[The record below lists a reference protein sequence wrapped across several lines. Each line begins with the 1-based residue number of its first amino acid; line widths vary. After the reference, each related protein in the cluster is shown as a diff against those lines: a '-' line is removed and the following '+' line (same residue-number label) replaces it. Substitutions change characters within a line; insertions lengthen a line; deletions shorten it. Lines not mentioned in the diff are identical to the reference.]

1 MKAVSPPA
9 GDMRDRAEEP
19 GSAGFSDWV
28 PRPGRVSGASWPAGR
43 IKKGAVG
50 ARPDGAPAPGSMH
63 NYLPWLDLL
72 RFVAC
77 ELVIVNHLGPYE
89 SADDLGHNGVGLFF
103 SISGFLI
110 GSILVAEH
118 GRPGWLSRFYAGR
131 LLRIYPPL
139 LVGLLFF
146 GGLLWAWSLS
156 GNVRHPDAWPGMLR
170 NWVYY
175 LTFTKP
181 LSPDSATTAF
191 PYGIV
196 WSLCVEEYFY
206 LLMPLAFWLFGPR
219 ATAVGLVAL
228 AALIAEP
235 RFQVLR
241 EGFNTNYLMPVNLM
255 AGVVLATFRAKAG
268 PGAPWVGLIGLAL
281 VIANA
286 STGYL
291 KPFGP
296 IMGVVTTMVVWSF
309 ATTRVPMP
317 AALCPLVAAGKWSY
331 GIYLLHLPFCSAAL
345 TLCRKAG
352 LGPDEPVGYFAA
364 AAVLATVGSTLA
376 AGLMYRL
383 YEKPILASRPWI
395 YQRRWARYLC
405 AGIQVSLVP
414 AGVLYWWVTVG
425 SAR

>member
-1 MKAVSPPA
+1 MQ
-9 GDMRDRAEEP
+9 
-19 GSAGFSDWV
+19 
-28 PRPGRVSGASWPAGR
+28 
-43 IKKGAVG
+43 
-50 ARPDGAPAPGSMH
+50 

-77 ELVIVNHLGPYE
+77 GLVIVNHLNPYTTAE
-89 SADDLGHNGVGLFF
+89 NLGHNGVGLFF

-110 GSILVAEH
+110 GSILMAEH
-118 GRPGWLSRFYAGR
+118 GKPGWLSRFYAGR

-139 LVGLLFF
+139 LLGLLFY

-156 GNVRHPDAWPGMLR
+156 GDTRRGDDLGQMLK

-181 LSPDSATTAF
+181 LSPDSASGF

-206 LLMPLAFWLFGPR
+206 LLMPIAFWLFGPR
-219 ATAVGLVAL
+219 VTAFGLVAV
-228 AALIAEP
+228 AAIIAEP
-235 RFQVLR
+235 QFQHLR
-241 EGFNTNYLMPVNLM
+241 EGFNTNYLIPVNLM
-255 AGVVLATFRAKAG
+255 AGVVLATARPAAR
-268 PGAPWVGLIGLAL
+268 PGLPWVGVIGLAL

-286 STGYL
+286 ATGYL

-296 IMGVVTTMVVWSF
+296 IMGVVTTAVVWSF
-309 ATTRVPMP
+309 ATTRVAMP
-317 AALCPLVAAGKWSY
+317 AALAPLVTAGKWSY

-345 TLCRKAG
+345 RICEKAG
-352 LGPDEPVGYFAA
+352 LRKEEPVSYYAA
-364 AAVLATVGSTLA
+364 AAVLATVGSTLM

-383 YEKPILASRPWI
+383 YEKPILASRPWV
-395 YQRRWARYLC
+395 YERPWARYLF
-405 AGIQVSLVP
+405 AGLQVSLVP
-414 AGVLYWWVTVG
+414 AGILYWWVTVG

>member
-1 MKAVSPPA
+1 MQ
-9 GDMRDRAEEP
+9 
-19 GSAGFSDWV
+19 
-28 PRPGRVSGASWPAGR
+28 
-43 IKKGAVG
+43 
-50 ARPDGAPAPGSMH
+50 

-77 ELVIVNHLGPYE
+77 VLVIVNHLGPYDGAE
-89 SADDLGHNGVGLFF
+89 DLGHNGVGLFF

-110 GSILVAEH
+110 GSILLAEH
-118 GRPGWLSRFYAGR
+118 GKPGWLSRFYAGR

-175 LTFTKP
+175 VTFTKP
-181 LSPDSATTAF
+181 LSPDSDTTAF

-206 LLMPLAFWLFGPR
+206 LLLPLAFWIFGPR
-219 ATAVGLVAL
+219 VTAVGLVAL

-235 RFQVLR
+235 RFHLLS

-255 AGVVLATFRAKAG
+255 AGAVLATLKPKTQGGF
-268 PGAPWVGLIGLAL
+268 PWVGVIGLVA

-286 STGYL
+286 ATGYL

-296 IMGVVTTMVVWSF
+296 IMGVLTTAVVWSF
-309 ATTRVPMP
+309 ATTRVAMPTALWPM
-317 AALCPLVAAGKWSY
+317 VKAGKWSY

-352 LGPDEPVGYFAA
+352 LGPDGPVSYFVTAG
-364 AAVLATVGSTLA
+364 VLATVGSTLL

-383 YEKPILASRPWI
+383 YEKPILASRPWV
-395 YQRRWARYLC
+395 YERPWARYLFG
-405 AGIQVSLVP
+405 GIQVSLVP
-414 AGVLYWWVTVG
+414 AGVLYWWVTVKLTSG
-425 SAR
+425 